1 MQPTDVLIGR
11 LLDDET
17 LTLEELARACSVKP
31 DWVVEHVQAGL
42 FSDGS
47 VTVSAQRFSS
57 VDLRRARRM
66 IHIER
71 GYDAVPEL
79 AALVADMLEEMDQLR
94 TKVRALDPK
103 K

>member
-71 GYDAVPEL
+71 GYDAVPER
-79 AALVADMLEEMDQLR
+79 AALGADMLEEMDQLR

>member
-1 MQPTDVLIGR
+1 MQPHDVLIGH

-17 LTLEELARACSVKP
+17 LTLEELAHACGVGP
-31 DWVVEHVQAGL
+31 DWVVERMQAGL

-47 VTVSAQRFSS
+47 VAISTQRFSS
-57 VDLRRARRM
+57 LHLRRARRM

-79 AALVADMLEEMDQLR
+79 AALVADMLEEMDRLR
-94 TKVRALDPK
+94 TRQRAMDREN
-103 K
+103 

>member
-11 LLDDET
+11 LLDDES
-17 LTLEELARACSVKP
+17 LTLDELARACGVKP
-31 DWVVEHVQAGL
+31 DWVVEHVQAGF

-47 VTVSAQRFSS
+47 VAISTQRFSS

-79 AALVADMLEEMDQLR
+79 AALVADMLEEMDELR
-94 TKVRALDPK
+94 MKVRALDPK

>member
-17 LTLEELARACSVKP
+17 LTLDELARACGVKP

-47 VTVSAQRFSS
+47 IAISAQRFSS
-57 VDLRRARRM
+57 RDLRRARRM

-79 AALVADMLEEMDQLR
+79 AALVADMLEEMDELR
-94 TKVRALDPK
+94 MKVRAMHPK